1 MVDIA
6 DILQMLNQLKADD
19 QIPRRFKESIE
30 EIRIILATEEED
42 EDIKINTCLE
52 IVEDFGDNY
61 DLDSYARAKVWSLI
75 TKLEELNI

>member
-1 MVDIA
+1 MADLA
-6 DILQMLNQLKADD
+6 DIFQMLNQLKTDD
-19 QIPRRFKESIE
+19 QIPRRFKESIQ
-30 EIRIILATEEED
+30 EIKEILSAEEED
-42 EDIKINTCLE
+42 DDIKINTCLE

>member
-1 MVDIA
+1 MESLA
-6 DILQMLNQLKADD
+6 EILQMINQLKADD

-30 EIRIILATEEED
+30 EIKNILVAEGEE

-52 IVEDFGDNY
+52 LIEDFGDNY

-75 TKLEELNI
+75 TKLEELSI